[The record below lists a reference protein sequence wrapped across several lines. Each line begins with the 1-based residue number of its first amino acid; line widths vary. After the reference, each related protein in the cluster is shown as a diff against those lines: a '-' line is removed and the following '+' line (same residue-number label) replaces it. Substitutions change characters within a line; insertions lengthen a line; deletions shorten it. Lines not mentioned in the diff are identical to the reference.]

1 MNSNIGLTH
10 QTTAAGLALIAA
22 ATAVF
27 TPTAFA
33 QSGDS
38 ARQALEEIIVTAR
51 KRDESIMDIPVSIS
65 AFSELEIANARI
77 DNLQDVARLS
87 PSLVVAESV
96 GRQTSSPSIRGVAPL
111 SFADPTVLVYVD
123 GFTLGFTRTQNNAML
138 AGLERIEVLRGPQ
151 ATLYGRNALGGV
163 INYITKKPTERVEG
177 HVDIELGD
185 YEWTRLNASVSG
197 PISEA
202 NKLYGSVS
210 VGYSKYEGF
219 MYNRWDDQENV
230 NGEEDRLATVNL
242 RYSPT
247 DRTTLNFTYTY
258 GKADDDCGDCSHVP
272 DTFLGSLVPD
282 AYLELGAGNVDFNDV
297 DRSVNQDFLGWFKR
311 DEDTF
316 VLNAEVEFDKLT
328 WTSIVGYGDS
338 FTSIAA
344 DQTREPGVTIPIFGA
359 FFVVDRDNDGWS
371 AETRLASNTD
381 GAFSWLVGL
390 YAYEYERR
398 AQIYLEDPTTPNF
411 GDTTLFTNNTLN
423 VENYA
428 AFVNFDYDLSEA
440 WNIGVGLRY
449 DYEDNGSLNELN
461 GETRSVDKGVFLPRV
476 DVTYRVSDYMNLFGT
491 ISRGYHAGG
500 TNNPVAPEPTYE
512 PEFLTNYEA
521 GIKGSTADGRLS
533 YELAAFY
540 MDWEDQQ
547 VQQFIIGPNITYILN
562 EGESDITGLE
572 ATFSAVP
579 LNGFTLAG
587 SFSWLDAEYAK
598 YNDNLN
604 APILGLD
611 PDLSGNQVIFAPDVT
626 ASLSGQYIFPIT
638 GNWDARLR
646 ANVSYVG
653 ERAMDPTNL
662 AVLDPYSV
670 TSLYAGMQNGR
681 YEIGAFVD
689 NLFDETYVLG
699 GSISTSFFAPLTTI
713 GDPRIWGVRGRI
725 NFGD

>member
-1 MNSNIGLTH
+1 MATVDFRSVRKTYPG
-10 QTTAAGLALIAA
+10 QT
-22 ATAVF
+22 
-27 TPTAFA
+27 
-33 QSGDS
+33 
-38 ARQALEEIIVTAR
+38 
-51 KRDESIMDIPVSIS
+51 
-65 AFSELEIANARI
+65 
-77 DNLQDVARLS
+77 
-87 PSLVVAESV
+87 AEV
-96 GRQTSSPSIRGVAPL
+96 IRGVDC
-111 SFADPTVLVYVD
+111 SVADGEFLVIL
-123 GFTLGFTRTQNNAML
+123 GPSGCGKSTLLRML

-177 HVDIELGD
+177 HVDVELGD
-185 YEWTRLNASVSG
+185 YEWTRLNAGVSG

-202 NKLYGSVS
+202 NNLYGSVS
-210 VGYSKYEGF
+210 IGYSEYEGF

-258 GKADDDCGDCSHVP
+258 GKADDACGDCSHIP
-272 DTFLGSLVPD
+272 DTFLGSLVPN

-338 FTSIAA
+338 FTSIVA